1 MTIPQEG
8 DVAPDFTL
16 PLDDG
21 TSFTLSAQRGSPVVL
36 YFYPDDDTG
45 GCINENQEFSEL
57 RSAFADRKARLVGIS
72 PNTIESHQKFRKK
85 YNLLVPLAADPDHL
99 AIEAFGLWQLKKLY
113 GREFMGLI
121 RTSIIIDAEGK
132 VPRIIR
138 ATRIAGHAA
147 KMLDA
152 LDEVLAGKS
161 PARRK

>member
-8 DVAPDFTL
+8 DIAPDFTL

-36 YFYPDDDTG
+36 CFYPEDDSG
-45 GCINENQEFSEL
+45 GCVNENQEFSEL
-57 RSAFADRKARLVGIS
+57 STAFAERGAKLVGIS
-72 PNTIESHQKFRKK
+72 PDTIESHQKFRKK

-121 RTSIIIDAEGK
+121 RTSVIIDAEGK
-132 VPRIIR
+132 VARIIR

-152 LDEVLAGKS
+152 LDDVLAGKPS
-161 PARRK
+161 AKRK